1 MPIEYEPTSHWW
13 EVLFFYF
20 SSMNTPYASQ
30 QPYIHA
36 VFGNMHLHYT
46 VDKQRNVIVIESF
59 SGNPEMSWAF
69 WDNIR
74 KEIAQYFRWGYT
86 VDCTSIQNPESFWS
100 QKFIEKMK
108 AFTEEHNGWK
118 PIKRY
123 DLQTGLPVEY
133 TTRSKILDPNRGILG
148 M

>member
-1 MPIEYEPTSHWW
+1 
-13 EVLFFYF
+13 
-20 SSMNTPYASQ
+20 MNTPHTSQ
-30 QPYIHA
+30 HPYIHA
-36 VFGNMHLHYT
+36 IFGNIHLRYI

-59 SGNPEMSWAF
+59 SGNPEMSGAF
-69 WDNIR
+69 WDDIR
-74 KEIAQYFRWGYT
+74 KEIAQYLRGGYT

-108 AFTEEHNGWK
+108 AFTEGHNGGK
-118 PIKRY
+118 AIKRC

-133 TTRSKILDPNRGILG
+133 TTRSKILDPNAGILG